1 MSREESHQDHPG
13 EREGFYHLSWYV
25 PWYRCDHWMG
35 SNIQPRLR
43 KPGWYRSYVSL
54 SSLLNIAH
62 RLTQPFQPTK
72 VHPPVAGSC
81 PDGTYPSWCDSW
93 EGNELG
99 TKLYLAALTPG
110 PLSSV
115 DLVGWDAKS
124 EIWNVDPDW
133 QPNVCVCVCYSIQ
146 RTSLPLGD
154 KLVPSMSSWR
164 LAERI
169 RPSGLF
175 QNHSTNNLITL
186 VGWTLRSSAEKRMF
200 YWNWPTDILGWRC
213 IISGT
218 TLADSLDRQLRL
230 PKTKYWLIR
239 QLNL

>member
-1 MSREESHQDHPG
+1 MIWVIAG
-13 EREGFYHLSWYV
+13 EWDGLILKS
-25 PWYRCDHWMG
+25 
-35 SNIQPRLR
+35 PRRGLQ
-43 KPGWYRSYVSL
+43 V
-54 SSLLNIAH
+54 
-62 RLTQPFQPTK
+62 
-72 VHPPVAGSC
+72 
-81 PDGTYPSWCDSW
+81 
-93 EGNELG
+93 
-99 TKLYLAALTPG
+99 
-110 PLSSV
+110 SSV

-124 EIWNVDPDW
+124 EIWNVDPDR

-154 KLVPSMSSWR
+154 KLVPSTSSWR

-169 RPSGLF
+169 RPSGVF

-213 IISGT
+213 ITSGT
-218 TLADSLDRQLRL
+218 TLADSLDRQPRL

-239 QLNL
+239 QTEPLVDSTSRWLWHS